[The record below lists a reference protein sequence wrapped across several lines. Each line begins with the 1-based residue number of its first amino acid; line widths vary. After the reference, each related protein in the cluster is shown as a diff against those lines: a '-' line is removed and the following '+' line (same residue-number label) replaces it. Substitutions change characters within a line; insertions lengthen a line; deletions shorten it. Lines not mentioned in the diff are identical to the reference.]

1 VIGAD
6 QPEGFPRLPVRDIGE
21 GLVHVYRL
29 NLFEQQPCK
38 LEMEGAL
45 VAGRAHGRPAFTVY
59 EDEDGKAVAI
69 QVCLDDYVLFPRDAF
84 ERIGIDMHRL
94 LDVCFANQE
103 LPDDDDAES
112 GPTYEGEDG
121 G

>member
-1 VIGAD
+1 MIGAD

-29 NLFEQQPCK
+29 KLFEQPECK
-38 LEMEGAL
+38 LEMDGAL

-84 ERIGIDMHRL
+84 ARIGIDMHRL

-103 LPDDDDAES
+103 VEENEGEA
-112 GPTYEGEDG
+112 TYEGEDG